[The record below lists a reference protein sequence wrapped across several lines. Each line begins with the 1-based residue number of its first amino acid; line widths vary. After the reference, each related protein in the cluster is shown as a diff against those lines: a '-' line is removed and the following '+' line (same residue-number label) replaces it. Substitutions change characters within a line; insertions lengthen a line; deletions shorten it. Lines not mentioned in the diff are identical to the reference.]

1 MKIVSKRNN
10 YRIVLRSGI
19 SSEPQTGRAAVPGI
33 YIKCNNGEAI
43 INEDMAR
50 RMGLTIEELITMIR
64 RHRGYGKDGDF
75 IFVDDEELKEQ
86 VVDYQS
92 GVIRRSIE
100 PEHDVFQL
108 GGKNLNPTP
117 RMQLTADQ
125 QKILTQMAVDMA
137 KKMAPQMAAEMLKTM
152 VEQREE
158 ERNIPKSD
166 IKEKNEYSTSS
177 TYQMLKS
184 EDTIAST
191 DQYVLKNE
199 EDEGSGIISV
209 PQIEDVPQEEKINVK
224 KRGRP
229 LQRGRPR
236 KIDHL
241 DRAEDI

>member
-19 SSEPQTGRAAVPGI
+19 SAEPQTGRAAVPGI

-43 INEDMAR
+43 ISEDMAR
-50 RMGLTIEELITMIR
+50 RMGLTIDELIAMIR
-64 RHRGYGKDGDF
+64 RHRGYGKDGEF

-86 VVDYQS
+86 VIDYQS
-92 GVIRRSIE
+92 GKVYRFIE

-108 GGKNLNPTP
+108 GGKNLNPKP
-117 RMQLTADQ
+117 IMQLTVDQ

-137 KKMAPQMAAEMLKTM
+137 KKMAPQMAAELLKTM
-152 VEQREE
+152 VEQKQEE
-158 ERNIPKSD
+158 QKSGNS
-166 IKEKNEYSTSS
+166 KV
-177 TYQMLKS
+177 
-184 EDTIAST
+184 T
-191 DQYVLKNE
+191 DQNLLENE
-199 EDEGSGIISV
+199 EDGEVEIVPRGTINV
-209 PQIEDVPQEEKINVK
+209 PQNVLQQEERKNIK
-224 KRGRP
+224 KRGKS